1 MLDKI
6 LKNKE
11 KRDTALLIFMAAIMI
26 AFLVYVFVPFGSSGK
41 KTNEKANKTEQKKPP
56 KKENKIVKESPP
68 LEEPV
73 EETIDLLP
81 TGLNE
86 KIEAELNSLYL
97 SIMMSKEPFENYRTE
112 ALRKVLDECKNDTLS
127 RLCKFSFYD
136 LNEMVSMSLPE
147 EYSDSLRFNLFLS
160 LFLIKLDEEGVV
172 KKTAALP
179 PAELEKMVNLDFYS
193 LVGNEVQQDF
203 QVTPVLFYFTMMVKR
218 LPVYP
223 VKDSLLIFKEKIR
236 PVRDLTEA
244 KYLVRIR
251 EFLRFSDTRV
261 RFRVQ
266 WKEHDAIGADD
277 KKVYGN
283 LNLKVHDFLN
293 QSYLVF
299 PDPRNIANNAWIDDL
314 CDADSGDIEL
324 TVLNIMSE
332 EPSNPLQ
339 MVKIL
344 YSPIDSQFVALL
356 KEFSPGKTAGFLNMV
371 VKNRIDDF
379 QENLTI
385 IDFSAADEDNRVF
398 KAQLD
403 QFGNYLK
410 KSRGIL

>member
-11 KRDTALLIFMAAIMI
+11 KRDTALLIFMGAIMI
-26 AFLVYVFVPFGSSGK
+26 AFLIYIFVPFGPAEKK
-41 KTNEKANKTEQKKPP
+41 KTNKANKTGQKKTQKTVKKPP
-56 KKENKIVKESPP
+56 VKDTP
-68 LEEPV
+68 PV
-73 EETIDLLP
+73 EEKDAQLP
-81 TGLNE
+81 PGLDE
-86 KIEAELNSLYL
+86 KIKNELNSLYL

-112 ALRKVLDECKNDTLS
+112 ALQNVLDECKNDTLN
-127 RLCKFSFYD
+127 RLYKFSFYD
-136 LNEMVSMSLPE
+136 LNEMVSMPLPE
-147 EYSDSLRFNLFLS
+147 EYCDSLRINLFLS
-160 LFLIKLDEEGVV
+160 LFLIKLKEEGIV
-172 KKTAALP
+172 KKVESLP
-179 PAELEKMVNLDFYS
+179 IPECEKMINLDFYE

-203 QVTPVLFYFTMMVKR
+203 QLTPVLFYFTMIVKR

-223 VKDSLLIFKEKIR
+223 VKDSLRLFKEKIK

-266 WKEHDAIGADD
+266 WREHDAIGADD

-283 LNLKVHDFLN
+283 LNLKVHNFLN
-293 QSYLVF
+293 QYYLVF

-314 CDADSGDIEL
+314 CGADSGDIEL
-324 TVLNIMSE
+324 AVLNIMSE

-339 MVKIL
+339 VGKIL
-344 YSPIDSQFVALL
+344 YSPISSRFVVLL
-356 KEFSPGKTAGFLNMV
+356 REFHPANTGGFLNAV
-371 VKNRIDDF
+371 VKKRIADF
-379 QENLTI
+379 QKNLTI
-385 IDFSAADEDNRVF
+385 IDFSTAADNEKAF

-410 KSRGIL
+410 KNRGNL